1 MWSQAA
7 SQTAQKL
14 KVYNSLNIIELT
26 YEKSVNH
33 NHVRPLYDLD
43 KETKQ
48 PELPLAR
55 RLNVNAKFHKG
66 KVLISTTSE
75 VATADECLKVSKT
88 EKVSVAYLVQVKAVH
103 CSPKIQRG
111 QNMKLLWLIQ
121 YWHDHREKVNVV
133 SLL

>member
-43 KETKQ
+43 KEKKQ

-55 RLNVNAKFHKG
+55 RLNVNVKFHKG

-88 EKVSVAYLVQVKAVH
+88 EKVSVAYLVQVKAVY